1 MYVQTLV
8 FVSVY
13 IFWGGGY
20 GVLYLNGGYGQS
32 TVEPVLSR

>member
-1 MYVQTLV
+1 M
-8 FVSVY
+8 SVY
-13 IFWGGGY
+13 IYIVFGY